1 MAYDGTTYEF
11 IFDCSPPALGN
22 NVKITLTG
30 DNVTLVLCHVVVE
43 TIGKLLKDS
52 IVFFGPYVFVSEGK
66 KKLIK
71 LILHSLVSAFAL
83 IIFDKEVSQR
93 DVRVFHSAILLR
105 PVSFKN
111 GREISFWGAA
121 LLVRVNKF
129 VQCLT

>member
-1 MAYDGTTYEF
+1 M
-11 IFDCSPPALGN
+11 
-22 NVKITLTG
+22 KITLTG
-30 DNVTLVLCHVVVE
+30 DNVTLVLCRVVVE

-52 IVFFGPYVFVSEGK
+52 FNFFFGPYVFVSEGK

-111 GREISFWGAA
+111 GREISFWGAS
-121 LLVRVNKF
+121 LLVRVNIF
-129 VQCLT
+129 LQCLT

>member
-1 MAYDGTTYEF
+1 M
-11 IFDCSPPALGN
+11 
-22 NVKITLTG
+22 KITLTG
-30 DNVTLVLCHVVVE
+30 DNVTLVLCRVVVE
-43 TIGKLLKDS
+43 TIGKF
-52 IVFFGPYVFVSEGK
+52 FFGPYVFVNEGK

-111 GREISFWGAA
+111 GREISFWGAS
-121 LLVRVNKF
+121 LLVRVNIF